1 MFDSVWPAVRF
12 VHLVAAILWV
22 GGQLTLAL
30 VVRGAVESGIEDR
43 DRRTAVFVEAGRR
56 FGRIA
61 TLVLIP
67 LLLASGIAL
76 AWHRG
81 VDLGVFALPG
91 YGTALGVKIAL
102 AFVSFVLAGV
112 HGFIAMRGNRR
123 MSRILGMVGLVV
135 SLVIVYLAA
144 ALVL

>member
-1 MFDSVWPAVRF
+1 VFDSVWPVVRF

-30 VVRGAVESGIEDR
+30 VVRGALESTIEDPAG
-43 DRRTAVFVEAGRR
+43 RTAVFIEAGRR

-67 LLLASGIAL
+67 VLLASGIAL
-76 AWHRG
+76 MWHRG

-91 YGTALGVKIAL
+91 YGTTLGVKIVLAL
-102 AFVSFVLAGV
+102 ASFVLAGV
-112 HGFIAMRGNRR
+112 HGVIAVRGNRR
-123 MSRILGMVGLVV
+123 MSRAVGITGAVV
-135 SLVIVYLAA
+135 SLVVVYLAA

>member
-1 MFDSVWPAVRF
+1 MLDTVWPVVRF

-30 VVRGAVESGIEDR
+30 VVRGALERAIEDR
-43 DRRTAVFVEAGRR
+43 DRRTAAFVEAGRR
-56 FGRIA
+56 FGRIG

-91 YGTALGVKIAL
+91 YGTTLGVKIVL

-112 HGFIAMRGNRR
+112 HGFIAVRGNRR
-123 MSRILGMVGLVV
+123 MSRTIGIVGAVV
-135 SLVIVYLAA
+135 SLVVVYLAA